1 MPLCTTPLYM
11 HNKCTFQATQCNL
24 DQSIL
29 RPQQSVGF
37 LELCVKLYRVK
48 WTIWLKKLPQLV
60 KEPMQQLVFPLVLT
74 ISFDHFFSRHG
85 LRETD
90 IHLHADNC
98 AGQHKNNY
106 FLWYLAWRI
115 ATEPHQSIKY
125 SFLISG
131 LLNLVWII
139 ASESWK
145 GPIRSVYN
153 LWTCSN
159 GGHIKQHR
167 GEQSPARIDA
177 RWPCIIS
184 CIRLVYFSGIIF
196 KKKSRT
202 MHLRCDIQMRN
213 NIKSKLSWL
222 SVANHVGPWVNKLHL
237 HFLC

>member
-1 MPLCTTPLYM
+1 MSFQKGFQKKSFQKFSLQTN
-11 HNKCTFQATQCNL
+11 HRSSKCMQAMYPRL
-24 DQSIL
+24 SH
-29 RPQQSVGF
+29 SF
-37 LELCVKLYRVK
+37 L
-48 WTIWLKKLPQLV
+48 W
-60 KEPMQQLVFPLVLT
+60 
-74 ISFDHFFSRHG
+74 
-85 LRETD
+85 
-90 IHLHADNC
+90 
-98 AGQHKNNY
+98 
-106 FLWYLAWRI
+106 LWYLAWRI
-115 ATEPHQSIKY
+115 ATELHQSIKY

-202 MHLRCDIQMRN
+202 MHLCCDIQMRN

-222 SVANHVGPWVNKLHL
+222 SVANHVAPWVNKLHL